1 MLEAFVKTNEINFE
15 SESIKKA
22 EQVLKEALME
32 RQGSR
37 IYEEYG
43 VPYILKW
50 SLVQLAQ
57 CDALRPDRIAYVV
70 NDCSDNKR
78 F

>member
-15 SESIKKA
+15 SESVKKA

-57 CDALRPDRIAYVV
+57 CDALHPDRIAYVV
-70 NDCSDNKR
+70 NDCSDNKC